1 MMGDRLKGCRAE
13 IEAQRGRHYN
23 TRERVKAKGAGRPKP
38 GRQKVGYKNV
48 KEVGKTEMDD

>member
-1 MMGDRLKGCRAE
+1 MGDRLKGCRAE